1 MQECG
6 RNAVPRRVFALTLL
20 RCCILALPLFLTG
33 ACTRVHAKTTPDTP
47 QLSVPAAPPRLVEP
61 ADAETPPATPAP
73 AQPEEPARRP
83 PVRPRPAPPPATPA
97 PTAAEKA
104 ADKPG
109 DSKPADESKP
119 PPTSTSLQT
128 TPAGAEG
135 ELERTIRG
143 LLTKATTDLNRID
156 YRNLNADARTQYDTA
171 KRFVQ
176 QAEDALR
183 GRNLVFARNLAD
195 KAAALA
201 GELAGK

>member
-1 MQECG
+1 MRMPG
-6 RNAVPRRVFALTLL
+6 RTAWLLAWTLTPLAAVSCSRA
-20 RCCILALPLFLTG
+20 
-33 ACTRVHAKTTPDTP
+33 HAKTTPDAP
-47 QLSVPAAPPRLVEP
+47 ALSVPAPPPRLIEP
-61 ADAETPPATPAP
+61 AEAETPPTAPAP

-83 PVRPRPAPPPATPA
+83 AARPRPAAPA
-97 PTAAEKA
+97 PGQPAATAEKA
-104 ADKPG
+104 PEKPAE
-109 DSKPADESKP
+109 SKPAEESKAP
-119 PPTSTSLQT
+119 TSLQT

-135 ELERTIRG
+135 ELERAIRG
-143 LLTKATTDLNRID
+143 VLAKATSDLNRVD

-176 QAEDALR
+176 QAEEALR